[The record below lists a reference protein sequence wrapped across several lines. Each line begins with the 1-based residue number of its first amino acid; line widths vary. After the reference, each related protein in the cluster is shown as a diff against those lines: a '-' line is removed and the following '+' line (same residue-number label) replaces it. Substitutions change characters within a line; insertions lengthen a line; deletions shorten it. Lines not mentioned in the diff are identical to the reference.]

1 MAFELDILF
10 SILILSFIRV
20 LAVALDLRLR
30 HVGSV
35 P

>member
-10 SILILSFIRV
+10 SILILSLIRV
-20 LAVALDLRLR
+20 LVVALDLQLR